1 MCRSLYS
8 FCVFSEKVCSHS
20 HNVQFED
27 CEKLKSVLKEVRDAI
42 SKFTMQ
48 LGKAKEEDH
57 LYEANNAA
65 AKIFERKGHILRA
78 ENQDQCKFSN
88 L

>member
-1 MCRSLYS
+1 
-8 FCVFSEKVCSHS
+8 
-20 HNVQFED
+20 
-27 CEKLKSVLKEVRDAI
+27 
-42 SKFTMQ
+42 MQ
-48 LGKAKEEDH
+48 LGKVKEEDH

-65 AKIFERKGHILRA
+65 AKIFEWKGHILRR